1 MAELSPKFGLVQKGQ
16 EKVLQQEGNGAQALA
31 WKSHIAPLPPLLSLA
46 ATGVLSP
53 HSVDS
58 V

>member
-1 MAELSPKFGLVQKGQ
+1 MAELSPAFGLVQKGQ
-16 EKVLQQEGNGAQALA
+16 EKVRQEEGNCEQDLEIPHC
-31 WKSHIAPLPPLLSLA
+31 SSLLSLGP
-46 ATGVLSP
+46 TGFLSP